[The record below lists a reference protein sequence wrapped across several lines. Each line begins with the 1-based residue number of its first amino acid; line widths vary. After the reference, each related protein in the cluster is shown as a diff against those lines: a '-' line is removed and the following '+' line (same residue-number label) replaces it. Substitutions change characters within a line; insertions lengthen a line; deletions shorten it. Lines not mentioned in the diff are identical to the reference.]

1 MTEQCFQVF
10 ELTDPKSAERRAL
23 FEQVQGFCKTK
34 SSRVSPDF
42 YKRLKLLHFT
52 GALQL
57 QPEARDGMTPS
68 HAPMC
73 LCMSSPIVNEDVFR
87 GYFRDYGSRHSATT
101 VIELIVTHIR
111 LGALIEYPLLLER
124 WQLMARIVFFE
135 DDAVLSGSM
144 ANLLAAVFGHLAGRG
159 TSVYSLIPGI
169 FDKLEHAFKSELF
182 DPGASAMAENA
193 MDRLRT
199 LWCGEATMLSAY
211 EDEWFVQFSKRFF
224 AKDLASDFQALCED
238 VYQSIPLD
246 QRVTFDGKRLL
257 LPAA

>member
-1 MTEQCFQVF
+1 MTEQHFQVF

-42 YKRLKLLHFT
+42 YRRLKLLHFT
-52 GALQL
+52 GTLQL
-57 QPEARDGMTPS
+57 QPDGGEGMTPS

-73 LCMSSPIVNEDVFR
+73 LCMCSPAVDEDVFL
-87 GYFRDYGSRHSATT
+87 GYFRDFGSRHSFGT
-101 VIELIVTHIR
+101 VLELITSHIR
-111 LGALIEYPLLLER
+111 LGALIQFPLLLER
-124 WQLMARIVFFE
+124 WQCMARIVFVE
-135 DDAVLSGSM
+135 DDVIEPYM
-144 ANLLAAVFGHLAGRG
+144 TTLLAAVFWQLAYEGK
-159 TSVYSLIPGI
+159 SAYSLVPEI
-169 FDKLEHAFKSELF
+169 FINIERVFKLGQINSYHEDFINRATKNLK
-182 DPGASAMAENA
+182 A
-193 MDRLRT
+193 
-199 LWCGEATMLSAY
+199 LWSGEAEAVGAY

>member
-1 MTEQCFQVF
+1 MTEQNFQVF
-10 ELTDPKSAERRAL
+10 ELTDPKSAERKAL

-52 GALQL
+52 GGLQL

-73 LCMSSPIVNEDVFR
+73 LCMCSPVVEEEIFR
-87 GYFRDYGSRHSATT
+87 GYFRDYGSSHSHGA
-101 VIELIVTHIR
+101 VIELIITHIR

-124 WQLMARIVFFE
+124 WQLMAKIVFVE
-135 DDAVLSGSM
+135 ETLLVGCM
-144 ANLLAAVFGHLAGRG
+144 ADLLAAVFGPLVRRG
-159 TSVYSLIPGI
+159 TSLYSLTPCM
-169 FDKLEHAFKSELF
+169 FNELEHAFKKESF
-182 DPGASAMAENA
+182 DPGTNAMAENA
-193 MDRLRT
+193 VDRLRT
-199 LWCGEATMLSAY
+199 LWSGEATMLSAY

-224 AKDLASDFQALCED
+224 AKELAADFQALCES
-238 VYQSIPLD
+238 VYQSIPSG